1 VKQLKDLQSVN
12 ESLGNWWG
20 QIHFSNEQG
29 LYDINRVS
37 EDVATGLLNLVFNL
51 DLKNLNE
58 EETNFPGID
67 LGGKT
72 GP

>member
-1 VKQLKDLQSVN
+1 
-12 ESLGNWWG
+12 
-20 QIHFSNEQG
+20 
-29 LYDINRVS
+29 VS